1 MSIRALVAVSRLNPG
16 RTYLVIRDPD
26 GLLGQV
32 EPDDVPVLVP
42 PDQFLKVDRA
52 VVILVV
58 AAGSEDD
65 RRRRKLTDDKD
76 QTARKRFLCVLV
88 QPFERDSRPWMRDE
102 GEWKGG
108 ELVDVTGDQQGA
120 KDQVERDE
128 VDPVGHGGRGPR
140 LDRG

>member
-1 MSIRALVAVSRLNPG
+1 M
-16 RTYLVIRDPD
+16 IRDPD

-52 VVILVV
+52 VAVVVVV

-76 QTARKRFLCVLV
+76 QTARKRFLCVFV
-88 QPFERDSRPWMRDE
+88 QPFKRDSRPRMRDE

-108 ELVDVTGDQQGA
+108 ELVDVTVDQQGA

-128 VDPVGHGGRGPR
+128 VDPVGQGRRRSG
-140 LDRG
+140 LDRRRVERARRGRDHS